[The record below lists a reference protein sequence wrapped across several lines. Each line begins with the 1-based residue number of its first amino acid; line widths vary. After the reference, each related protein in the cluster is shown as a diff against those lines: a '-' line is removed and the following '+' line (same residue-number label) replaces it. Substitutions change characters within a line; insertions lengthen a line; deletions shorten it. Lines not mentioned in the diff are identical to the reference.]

1 MNIEIG
7 TEAAQFLSV
16 NICFEFSVL
25 CLCNVY
31 SSFFV
36 PPRVANSMQRRHW
49 EKPVTRQ
56 LCAKFLVEDPP
67 PEVLRAEL
75 KQAFRL
81 FDKECTVRSFFPCH
95 RRCHI
100 SPLFCPNPPPPPH
113 LLLPSTFLTTSI
125 TNLPFDVSPY
135 TVHVVGV
142 PRSCIKMGFTQ
153 VPLCCG

>member
-1 MNIEIG
+1 MTHEYRNWDL
-7 TEAAQFLSV
+7 TAQFLSV

-49 EKPVTRQ
+49 EKPVARQ

-81 FDKECTVRSFFPCH
+81 FDKECTV
-95 RRCHI
+95 
-100 SPLFCPNPPPPPH
+100 
-113 LLLPSTFLTTSI
+113 
-125 TNLPFDVSPY
+125 
-135 TVHVVGV
+135 
-142 PRSCIKMGFTQ
+142 
-153 VPLCCG
+153 